1 MSIRHLAQELYRAM
15 KQVEALERELKEV
28 APEAAK
34 RNELEQQLRGAR
46 AEVRR
51 IRSLLEGAKAD

>member
-15 KQVEALERELKEV
+15 KQVEALERELKEL